1 MFNKY
6 RWKADQSQFFL
17 LKLYL
22 FYCLSGSTAVTIPL
36 YTLLISRHTWVE
48 CLERRRLSGCLT
60 DTDGC
65 LTVDRWPAPQPPH
78 HWALTAADWS
88 RRRTH
93 THTHAHTRTV
103 LEIFIGQTSP
113 CLCTPEDLDFGCGS
127 IVWLCRPVSE
137 HPISYRNS
145 LNSCW
150 TDLVV
155 EGVMFTTGLVEV
167 SQSHWLNPARKY

>member
-1 MFNKY
+1 M
-6 RWKADQSQFFL
+6 
-17 LKLYL
+17 
-22 FYCLSGSTAVTIPL
+22 TIPL

-48 CLERRRLSGCLT
+48 CPERRRLSDGHGRLS
-60 DTDGC
+60 DGC

-88 RRRTH
+88 RRR

-145 LNSCW
+145 LTAAAELISSCLRQGW
-150 TDLVV
+150 WRCRRATGWIRRTSTSSSENIRKV
-155 EGVMFTTGLVEV
+155 FTSAQCRTGM
-167 SQSHWLNPARKY
+167 K